1 MKRFVKLFGIFTLL
15 MSLLLITGCGRYQ
28 AFKSVLDEI
37 IYKGTTYVDNPTD
50 ASVTFTLD
58 GTSYTVDAHSV
69 KEIDLKEGAHTL
81 VTPKGETKTFT
92 VSQYDMK
99 SILNPTE
106 TTYAIWYVQYGE
118 GKVGNVQHGEVTTS
132 IGDDVYVGPMRRVL
146 ISISLVEG
154 NIHSVMVLM
163 SLLRKWSMSMN
174 EILMRRGIPMH
185 WYLGKFIDQWNL
197 KKRILNYIKS
207 I

>member
-69 KEIDLKEGAHTL
+69 KEIDLKEGAHT
-81 VTPKGETKTFT
+81 P
-92 VSQYDMK
+92 VSYTH
-99 SILNPTE
+99 L
-106 TTYAIWYVQYGE
+106 
-118 GKVGNVQHGEVTTS
+118 
-132 IGDDVYVGPMRRVL
+132 DVYKRQLWYMSV
-146 ISISLVEG
+146 SL
-154 NIHSVMVLM
+154 
-163 SLLRKWSMSMN
+163 
-174 EILMRRGIPMH
+174 
-185 WYLGKFIDQWNL
+185 
-197 KKRILNYIKS
+197 RILVSMLILFCLPQHL
-207 I
+207 

>member
-1 MKRFVKLFGIFTLL
+1 MKRFVKLFSIFTLL

-69 KEIDLKEGAHTL
+69 KEIDLKEGTHTL
-81 VTPKGETKTFT
+81 VTPKGESKTFT

-132 IGDDVYVGPMRRVL
+132 IGNDVYVGPM
-146 ISISLVEG
+146 ITNSDIY
-154 NIHSVMVLM
+154 IA
-163 SLLRKWSMSMN
+163 
-174 EILMRRGIPMH
+174 RRG
-185 WYLGKFIDQWNL
+185 K
-197 KKRILNYIKS
+197 
-207 I
+207 

>member
-132 IGDDVYVGPMRRVL
+132 IGNDVYVGPMTTRSD
-146 ISISLVEG
+146 IYIA
-154 NIHSVMVLM
+154 
-163 SLLRKWSMSMN
+163 
-174 EILMRRGIPMH
+174 RRGKYPFR
-185 WYLGKFIDQWNL
+185 YGLD
-197 KKRILNYIKS
+197 
-207 I
+207 